1 MKKCEEFAPLLSA
14 FVDGELTE
22 EERAEV
28 LAHVSECEK
37 CRRLL
42 GELTALHAALGE
54 LESAAVRAHLSE
66 CEDCRARLDEYVQ
79 LTGEMLALGE
89 EDVPA
94 GFTEGVMAA
103 VRAEKAAKKPQ
114 AKKRSA
120 WRRWM
125 PMAACAAIVAL
136 AAAVTIPRT
145 AMKQEANDAAPAAPA
160 AQEDQAMFSMAAPPS
175 DPLPDTD
182 AEVEYPEQRCETVQ
196 SSPYYDRQ
204 LGGAAADGFKT
215 ANAPA
220 DLENGSPEAEYY
232 CETAPIGESGEEG
245 SLLTAWYGPV
255 VLELYGAGATDYVLS
270 SGGVKDGDAG
280 FYYAPIAA
288 LRDLP
293 EGLGMRQAQAETLAL
308 APADAEWVLVY
319 PNDFSEVPQP

>member
-1 MKKCEEFAPLLSA
+1 MKECEEFAPLLSA

-54 LESAAVRAHLSE
+54 LE
-66 CEDCRARLDEYVQ
+66 D
-79 LTGEMLALGE
+79 

-114 AKKRSA
+114 TKKRSA

-220 DLENGSPEAEYY
+220 DLENGSPGGR
-232 CETAPIGESGEEG
+232 ILLRDG
-245 SLLTAWYGPV
+245 SLSARAARRAACSPRGTVPWCLSCTARARRTMCT
-255 VLELYGAGATDYVLS
+255 E
-270 SGGVKDGDAG
+270 SGGVRGRRCGLLLCSLSPRCAT
-280 FYYAPIAA
+280 
-288 LRDLP
+288 LP
-293 EGLGMRQAQAETLAL
+293 EGPSA
-308 APADAEWVLVY
+308 
-319 PNDFSEVPQP
+319 

>member
-14 FVDGELTE
+14 YFDGELTE
-22 EERAEV
+22 EEN
-28 LAHVSECEK
+28 
-37 CRRLL
+37 
-42 GELTALHAALGE
+42 
-54 LESAAVRAHLSE
+54 AAVRAHLGE
-66 CEDCRARLDEYVQ
+66 CEDCRARLDEYAQ
-79 LTGEMLALGE
+79 LSGAMLALGE
-89 EDVPA
+89 EDMPE
-94 GFTEGVMAA
+94 GFTARVMDA
-103 VRAEKAAKKPQ
+103 VRAEKAAMPRMKKP
-114 AKKRSA
+114 SA

-204 LGGAAADGFKT
+204 LGGAAADRAKIAGASDGT
-215 ANAPA
+215 
-220 DLENGSPEAEYY
+220 ENGSPEQEYY
-232 CETAPIGESGEEG
+232 CETVPIGENGSEG
-245 SLLTAWYGPV
+245 KLLAADYGLPMF
-255 VLELYGAGATDYVLS
+255 ELYGAGATDYVLS

>member
-1 MKKCEEFAPLLSA
+1 MKNCEEFAPLLSA

-28 LAHVSECEK
+28 LAHVSECEE

-54 LESAAVRAHLSE
+54 LE
-66 CEDCRARLDEYVQ
+66 D
-79 LTGEMLALGE
+79 
-89 EDVPA
+89 EDVPE

-103 VRAEKAAKKPQ
+103 VRAEKAAAKPQ

-145 AMKQEANDAAPAAPA
+145 AIKQEANDAAPAAPA

-175 DPLPDTD
+175 DSLPDTD

-196 SSPYYDRQ
+196 SSPYY
-204 LGGAAADGFKT
+204 AALDGSSTEPSRAKGDGSAT
-215 ANAPA
+215 G
-220 DLENGSPEAEYY
+220 NGIPELEYY
-232 CETAPIGESGEEG
+232 CETVAIGENGEEG
-245 SLLTAWYGPV
+245 SLFTAWYGPV
-255 VLELYGAGATDYVLS
+255 VLELYGAGATDYVTE
-270 SGGVKDGDAG
+270 SGGVKADDAG
-280 FYYAPIAA
+280 FYYVPIGA
-288 LRDLP
+288 LRALP
-293 EGLGMRQAQAETLAL
+293 EGLAMTDAQTETLAL
-308 APADAEWVLVY
+308 APADAEWVIVC
-319 PNDFSEVPQP
+319 PDDDSEVPQP

>member
-14 FVDGELTE
+14 YFDGELTE
-22 EERAEV
+22 EEN
-28 LAHVSECEK
+28 
-37 CRRLL
+37 
-42 GELTALHAALGE
+42 
-54 LESAAVRAHLSE
+54 AAVRAHLGE
-66 CEDCRARLDEYVQ
+66 CEDCRARLDEYAQ
-79 LTGEMLALGE
+79 LSGAMLALGE
-89 EDVPA
+89 EDVPE
-94 GFTEGVMAA
+94 GFTARVMDA
-103 VRAEKAAKKPQ
+103 VRAEKAAMPRMKKP
-114 AKKRSA
+114 SA

-204 LGGAAADGFKT
+204 LGGAAADRAKIAGASDGT
-215 ANAPA
+215 
-220 DLENGSPEAEYY
+220 ENGSPEQEYY
-232 CETAPIGESGEEG
+232 CETVPIGENGSEG
-245 SLLTAWYGPV
+245 KLLAADYGLPMF
-255 VLELYGAGATDYVLS
+255 ELYGAGATDYVLS

>member
-1 MKKCEEFAPLLSA
+1 
-14 FVDGELTE
+14 
-22 EERAEV
+22 
-28 LAHVSECEK
+28 
-37 CRRLL
+37 
-42 GELTALHAALGE
+42 
-54 LESAAVRAHLSE
+54 
-66 CEDCRARLDEYVQ
+66 
-79 LTGEMLALGE
+79 
-89 EDVPA
+89 
-94 GFTEGVMAA
+94 
-103 VRAEKAAKKPQ
+103 
-114 AKKRSA
+114 
-120 WRRWM
+120 
-125 PMAACAAIVAL
+125 
-136 AAAVTIPRT
+136 
-145 AMKQEANDAAPAAPA
+145 
-160 AQEDQAMFSMAAPPS
+160 MFSMAAPPS

-204 LGGAAADGFKT
+204 LGGAAADRAKIAGASDGT
-215 ANAPA
+215 
-220 DLENGSPEAEYY
+220 ENGSPEQDNLERALD
-232 CETAPIGESGEEG
+232 AAKKAGEEG

-319 PNDFSEVPQP
+319 PNDDSEVPQP

>member
-42 GELTALHAALGE
+42 SELTALHAALGE
-54 LESAAVRAHLSE
+54 LE
-66 CEDCRARLDEYVQ
+66 D
-79 LTGEMLALGE
+79 

-103 VRAEKAAKKPQ
+103 VCAEKAAKKPQ
-114 AKKRSA
+114 TKKRSA

-145 AMKQEANDAAPAAPA
+145 AMKQEANDTAPAAPA
-160 AQEDQAMFSMAAPPS
+160 AQEDQVMFSMAAPPS

-232 CETAPIGESGEEG
+232 CETAPIGESGREG
-245 SLLTAWYGPV
+245 KFLAADYGLPMF
-255 VLELYGAGATDYVLS
+255 ELYGAGRDGLCDGKRRREGRRRGRLLCSHRRAARAA
-270 SGGVKDGDAG
+270 GGAFHDGRAG
-280 FYYAPIAA
+280 GSAHA
-288 LRDLP
+288 RSCRRGVGNRLP
-293 EGLGMRQAQAETLAL
+293 R
-308 APADAEWVLVY
+308 
-319 PNDFSEVPQP
+319 

>member
-14 FVDGELTE
+14 YFDGELTE
-22 EERAEV
+22 EEN
-28 LAHVSECEK
+28 
-37 CRRLL
+37 
-42 GELTALHAALGE
+42 
-54 LESAAVRAHLSE
+54 AAVRAHLGE
-66 CEDCRARLDEYVQ
+66 CEDCRARLDEYAQ
-79 LTGEMLALGE
+79 LSGAMLALGE
-89 EDVPA
+89 EDVPE
-94 GFTEGVMAA
+94 GFTARVMDA
-103 VRAEKAAKKPQ
+103 VRAEKAAMPRMKKP
-114 AKKRSA
+114 SA
-120 WRRWM
+120 WHRWM

-204 LGGAAADGFKT
+204 LGGAAADRAKIAGASDGT
-215 ANAPA
+215 
-220 DLENGSPEAEYY
+220 ENGSPEQEYY
-232 CETAPIGESGEEG
+232 CETVPIGEDGSEG
-245 SLLTAWYGPV
+245 KLLAADYGLPMF
-255 VLELYGAGATDYVLS
+255 ELYGAGATDYVLS

-319 PNDFSEVPQP
+319 PNDDSEVPQP

>member
-14 FVDGELTE
+14 YFDGELTE
-22 EERAEV
+22 EEN
-28 LAHVSECEK
+28 
-37 CRRLL
+37 
-42 GELTALHAALGE
+42 
-54 LESAAVRAHLSE
+54 AAVRAHLGE
-66 CEDCRARLDEYVQ
+66 CEDCRARLDEYAQ
-79 LTGEMLALGE
+79 LSGAMLALGE
-89 EDVPA
+89 EDVPE
-94 GFTEGVMAA
+94 GFTARVMAA
-103 VRAEKAAKKPQ
+103 VRAEKAAAKPQ
-114 AKKRSA
+114 VKKRST

-145 AMKQEANDAAPAAPA
+145 EMKQETTSAAPDTPA

-204 LGGAAADGFKT
+204 LGGAAADRAKIAGASDGT
-215 ANAPA
+215 
-220 DLENGSPEAEYY
+220 ENGSPEQEYY
-232 CETAPIGESGEEG
+232 CETVPIGEDGSEG
-245 SLLTAWYGPV
+245 KLLAADYGLPMF
-255 VLELYGAGATDYVLS
+255 ELYGAGATDYVLS

-319 PNDFSEVPQP
+319 PNDDSEVPQP

>member
-54 LESAAVRAHLSE
+54 LE
-66 CEDCRARLDEYVQ
+66 D
-79 LTGEMLALGE
+79 

-103 VRAEKAAKKPQ
+103 VRAEKAAMPRMKKP
-114 AKKRSA
+114 SA
-120 WRRWM
+120 WHRWM

-204 LGGAAADGFKT
+204 LGGAAADRAKIAGASDGT
-215 ANAPA
+215 
-220 DLENGSPEAEYY
+220 ENGSPEQEYY
-232 CETAPIGESGEEG
+232 CETVPIGEDGSEG
-245 SLLTAWYGPV
+245 KLLAADYGLPMF
-255 VLELYGAGATDYVLS
+255 ELYGAGATDYVLS

>member
-14 FVDGELTE
+14 YFDGELTE
-22 EERAEV
+22 EEN
-28 LAHVSECEK
+28 
-37 CRRLL
+37 
-42 GELTALHAALGE
+42 
-54 LESAAVRAHLSE
+54 AAVRAHLGE
-66 CEDCRARLDEYVQ
+66 CEDCRARLDEYAQ
-79 LTGEMLALGE
+79 LSGAMLALGE
-89 EDVPA
+89 EDVPE
-94 GFTEGVMAA
+94 GFTARVMDA
-103 VRAEKAAKKPQ
+103 VRAEKAAAKPQ
-114 AKKRSA
+114 VKKRST
-120 WRRWM
+120 WWRWM

-204 LGGAAADGFKT
+204 LGGAAADRAKIAGASDGT
-215 ANAPA
+215 
-220 DLENGSPEAEYY
+220 ENGSPEQEYY
-232 CETAPIGESGEEG
+232 CETVPIGENGSEG
-245 SLLTAWYGPV
+245 KLLAADYGLPMF
-255 VLELYGAGATDYVLS
+255 ELYGAGATDYVLS

>member
-1 MKKCEEFAPLLSA
+1 MKECEEFAPLLSA

-54 LESAAVRAHLSE
+54 LE
-66 CEDCRARLDEYVQ
+66 D
-79 LTGEMLALGE
+79 

-114 AKKRSA
+114 TKKRSA

-160 AQEDQAMFSMAAPPS
+160 AQEDQAMFSMAAPS

-232 CETAPIGESGEEG
+232 CETAPIGESGREG
-245 SLLTAWYGPV
+245 KFLAADYGLPMF
-255 VLELYGAGATDYVLS
+255 ELYGAGATDYVTEN
-270 SGGVKDGDAG
+270 GGVKADDAG
-280 FYYAPIAA
+280 AYYVPIGA
-288 LRDLP
+288 LRALP
-293 EGLGMRQAQAETLAL
+293 EGLSMTDAQAEALTL
-308 APADAEWVLVY
+308 APAGAEWVLVY
-319 PNDFSEVPQP
+319 PNDDSEVPQP

>member
-22 EERAEV
+22 EEN
-28 LAHVSECEK
+28 
-37 CRRLL
+37 
-42 GELTALHAALGE
+42 
-54 LESAAVRAHLSE
+54 AAVRAHLGE
-66 CEDCRARLDEYVQ
+66 CEDCRARLDEYAQ
-79 LTGEMLALGE
+79 LSGAMLALGD
-89 EDVPA
+89 EDVPE
-94 GFTEGVMAA
+94 GFTARVMDA
-103 VRAEKAAKKPQ
+103 VRAEKAAMPRMKKP
-114 AKKRSA
+114 SA

-204 LGGAAADGFKT
+204 LGGAAADRAKIAGASDGT
-215 ANAPA
+215 
-220 DLENGSPEAEYY
+220 ENGSPEQEYY
-232 CETAPIGESGEEG
+232 CETVPIGENGSEG
-245 SLLTAWYGPV
+245 KLLAADYGLPMF
-255 VLELYGAGATDYVLS
+255 ELYGAGATDYVLS

>member
-1 MKKCEEFAPLLSA
+1 MKECEEFAPLLSA

-54 LESAAVRAHLSE
+54 LE
-66 CEDCRARLDEYVQ
+66 D
-79 LTGEMLALGE
+79 

-114 AKKRSA
+114 TKKRSA

-160 AQEDQAMFSMAAPPS
+160 AQEDQAMFSMAAPS

-232 CETAPIGESGEEG
+232 CETAPIGESGREG
-245 SLLTAWYGPV
+245 KFLAADYGLPMF
-255 VLELYGAGATDYVLS
+255 ELYGAGATDYVTEN
-270 SGGVKDGDAG
+270 GGVKADDAG
-280 FYYAPIAA
+280 AYYVPIGA
-288 LRDLP
+288 LRALP
-293 EGLGMRQAQAETLAL
+293 EGLAMTDAQAETLAL
-308 APADAEWVLVY
+308 APADAEWVLIY
-319 PNDFSEVPQP
+319 PNDDSEVPQP

>member
-1 MKKCEEFAPLLSA
+1 MKECEEFAPLLSA

-54 LESAAVRAHLSE
+54 LE
-66 CEDCRARLDEYVQ
+66 D
-79 LTGEMLALGE
+79 

-114 AKKRSA
+114 TKKRSA

-125 PMAACAAIVAL
+125 PMAA
-136 AAAVTIPRT
+136 PHG
-145 AMKQEANDAAPAAPA
+145 
-160 AQEDQAMFSMAAPPS
+160 

-293 EGLGMRQAQAETLAL
+293 DGLGMRQAQAETLAL

-319 PNDFSEVPQP
+319 PNDDSEVPQP

>member
-14 FVDGELTE
+14 YFDGELTE
-22 EERAEV
+22 E
-28 LAHVSECEK
+28 
-37 CRRLL
+37 
-42 GELTALHAALGE
+42 
-54 LESAAVRAHLSE
+54 ESAAVRAHLSE
-66 CEDCRARLDEYVQ
+66 CEDCRARPDEYVQ

-160 AQEDQAMFSMAAPPS
+160 AQEEQAMFSMAAPHG

>member
-14 FVDGELTE
+14 YFDGELTE
-22 EERAEV
+22 E
-28 LAHVSECEK
+28 
-37 CRRLL
+37 
-42 GELTALHAALGE
+42 
-54 LESAAVRAHLSE
+54 ESAAVRAHLGE
-66 CEDCRARLDEYVQ
+66 CEDCRARLDEYAQ
-79 LTGEMLALGE
+79 LSGAMLALGE
-89 EDVPA
+89 EDVPE
-94 GFTEGVMAA
+94 GFTARVMDA
-103 VRAEKAAKKPQ
+103 VRAEKAAMPRMKKP
-114 AKKRSA
+114 SA

-204 LGGAAADGFKT
+204 LGGAAADRAKIAGASDGT
-215 ANAPA
+215 
-220 DLENGSPEAEYY
+220 ENGSPEQEYY
-232 CETAPIGESGEEG
+232 CETVPIGEDGSEG
-245 SLLTAWYGPV
+245 KLLAADYGLPMF
-255 VLELYGAGATDYVLS
+255 ELYGAGATDYVLS

-319 PNDFSEVPQP
+319 PNDDSEVPQP

>member
-14 FVDGELTE
+14 YFDGELTE
-22 EERAEV
+22 EEN
-28 LAHVSECEK
+28 
-37 CRRLL
+37 
-42 GELTALHAALGE
+42 AAI
-54 LESAAVRAHLSE
+54 RAHLGE
-66 CEDCRARLDEYVQ
+66 CEDCRARLDEYAQ
-79 LTGEMLALGE
+79 LSGAMLALGD
-89 EDVPA
+89 EDVPE
-94 GFTEGVMAA
+94 GFTARVMDA
-103 VRAEKAAKKPQ
+103 VRAEKAAMPRMKKP
-114 AKKRSA
+114 SA

-125 PMAACAAIVAL
+125 TMAACAAIVAL

-160 AQEDQAMFSMAAPPS
+160 AQEDRAMFSMAAPHG

-204 LGGAAADGFKT
+204 LGGAAADRAKIAGASDGT
-215 ANAPA
+215 
-220 DLENGSPEAEYY
+220 ENGSPEQEYY
-232 CETAPIGESGEEG
+232 CETVPIGEDGSEG
-245 SLLTAWYGPV
+245 KLLAADYGLPMF
-255 VLELYGAGATDYVLS
+255 ELYGAGATDYVLS

-288 LRDLP
+288 LRNLP

-319 PNDFSEVPQP
+319 PNDDSEVPQP

>member
-14 FVDGELTE
+14 YFDGELTE
-22 EERAEV
+22 E
-28 LAHVSECEK
+28 
-37 CRRLL
+37 
-42 GELTALHAALGE
+42 
-54 LESAAVRAHLSE
+54 ESAAVRAHLGE
-66 CEDCRARLDEYVQ
+66 CEDCRARLDEYAQ
-79 LTGEMLALGE
+79 LSGAMLALGE
-89 EDVPA
+89 EDVLE
-94 GFTEGVMAA
+94 GFTARVMDA
-103 VRAEKAAKKPQ
+103 VRAEKAAMPRMKKP
-114 AKKRSA
+114 SA
-120 WRRWM
+120 WHRWM

-160 AQEDQAMFSMAAPPS
+160 AQEDQAMFSMAAPHG

-293 EGLGMRQAQAETLAL
+293 EGLGMRQAQAEALAL

>member
-1 MKKCEEFAPLLSA
+1 MKECEEFAPLLSA

-54 LESAAVRAHLSE
+54 LE
-66 CEDCRARLDEYVQ
+66 D
-79 LTGEMLALGE
+79 

-160 AQEDQAMFSMAAPPS
+160 SQEDQAMFSMAARPAIRCPIRTPRWNIPS
-175 DPLPDTD
+175 SAVKRCSPARIMTASLAARQRTEPRSRAHPTARKTAAPSRNTTARPLPS
-182 AEVEYPEQRCETVQ
+182 AKAARRAACSPRGTVPWCLSCTARARRTMCSQ
-196 SSPYYDRQ
+196 
-204 LGGAAADGFKT
+204 AAA
-215 ANAPA
+215 
-220 DLENGSPEAEYY
+220 
-232 CETAPIGESGEEG
+232 
-245 SLLTAWYGPV
+245 
-255 VLELYGAGATDYVLS
+255 
-270 SGGVKDGDAG
+270 
-280 FYYAPIAA
+280 
-288 LRDLP
+288 
-293 EGLGMRQAQAETLAL
+293 
-308 APADAEWVLVY
+308 
-319 PNDFSEVPQP
+319 

>member
-1 MKKCEEFAPLLSA
+1 MKECEEFAPLLSA

-54 LESAAVRAHLSE
+54 LE
-66 CEDCRARLDEYVQ
+66 D
-79 LTGEMLALGE
+79 

-114 AKKRSA
+114 TKKRSA

-196 SSPYYDRQ
+196 SSPYYDR
-204 LGGAAADGFKT
+204 LLGSAAGGAASDEAKSADAPT
-215 ANAPA
+215 AA
-220 DLENGSPEAEYY
+220 ENGSSEPEYY
-232 CETAPIGESGEEG
+232 CETAPIGESGREG
-245 SLLTAWYGPV
+245 KFLAADYGLPMF
-255 VLELYGAGATDYVLS
+255 ELYGAGATDYVLS

-293 EGLGMRQAQAETLAL
+293 EGLGMRQAQVETLAL

-319 PNDFSEVPQP
+319 PNDDSEVPQP

>member
-1 MKKCEEFAPLLSA
+1 MKECEEFAPLLSA

-54 LESAAVRAHLSE
+54 LE
-66 CEDCRARLDEYVQ
+66 D
-79 LTGEMLALGE
+79 

-114 AKKRSA
+114 TKKRSA

-160 AQEDQAMFSMAAPPS
+160 AQEYQAMFSMAAPPS

-232 CETAPIGESGEEG
+232 CETAPIGESGREG
-245 SLLTAWYGPV
+245 KFLAADYGLPMF
-255 VLELYGAGATDYVLS
+255 EL
-270 SGGVKDGDAG
+270 KDSDAG

-319 PNDFSEVPQP
+319 PNDDSEVPQP

>member
-14 FVDGELTE
+14 YFDGELTE
-22 EERAEV
+22 EEN
-28 LAHVSECEK
+28 
-37 CRRLL
+37 
-42 GELTALHAALGE
+42 
-54 LESAAVRAHLSE
+54 AAVRAHLGE
-66 CEDCRARLDEYVQ
+66 CEDCRARLDEYAQ
-79 LTGEMLALGE
+79 LSGAMLALGE
-89 EDVPA
+89 EDVPE
-94 GFTEGVMAA
+94 GFTARVMDA
-103 VRAEKAAKKPQ
+103 VRAEKAAMPRMKKP
-114 AKKRSA
+114 SA

-145 AMKQEANDAAPAAPA
+145 EMKQETTSAAPAAPA

-204 LGGAAADGFKT
+204 LGGAAADRAKI
-215 ANAPA
+215 A
-220 DLENGSPEAEYY
+220 DASDGTENGSPEQEYY
-232 CETAPIGESGEEG
+232 CETVPIGEDGSEG
-245 SLLTAWYGPV
+245 KLLAADYGLPMF
-255 VLELYGAGATDYVLS
+255 ELYGAGATDYVLS

-319 PNDFSEVPQP
+319 PNDDSEVPQP

>member
-14 FVDGELTE
+14 YFDGELTE
-22 EERAEV
+22 AENAV
-28 LAHVSECEK
+28 
-37 CRRLL
+37 
-42 GELTALHAALGE
+42 
-54 LESAAVRAHLSE
+54 VRAHLGE
-66 CEDCRARLDEYVQ
+66 CEDCRARLDEYAQ
-79 LTGEMLALGE
+79 LSGAMLALGE
-89 EDVPA
+89 EDVPE
-94 GFTEGVMAA
+94 GFTARVMDA

-114 AKKRSA
+114 TKKRSA

-145 AMKQEANDAAPAAPA
+145 EMKQETTSAAPDTPA

-204 LGGAAADGFKT
+204 LGGAAADRAKIAGASDGT
-215 ANAPA
+215 
-220 DLENGSPEAEYY
+220 ENGSPEQEYY
-232 CETAPIGESGEEG
+232 CETVPIGEDGSEG
-245 SLLTAWYGPV
+245 KLLAADYGLPMF
-255 VLELYGAGATDYVLS
+255 ELYGAGATDYVLS